1 MDVLTFELEDLL
13 LMEGENMK
21 LLTGFAVV
29 KDNVGNRIAYT
40 TSEVDEAGIRVSSN
54 NKESFVVLDP
64 ETNNLIEQLEE
75 KIKERLK

>member
-1 MDVLTFELEDLL
+1 
-13 LMEGENMK
+13 MK

-40 TSEVDEAGIRVSSN
+40 TSEVDKTGDIVSYN

-75 KIKERLK
+75 KIKERIKLLKIKRNKTYIESYCKKR